1 MANND
6 DREPGRRKDG
16 KPFAPKNTRQD
27 GSYEV
32 GKNRPP
38 ESGRFSANDGRARG
52 RRAKGTKNLATD
64 WQEELAS
71 KIVIKEGGLRC
82 KVTKQRAVVKST
94 IDRALKHS
102 DRASE
107 IAMRHAGAP
116 PSSVDRL
123 NLSDDQIIESWLAHR
138 FGVAQE
144 QISDDHHQSSLES
157 SSDDDS

>member
-38 ESGRFSANDGRARG
+38 ESGRFSADDGRARG

-71 KIVIKEGGLRC
+71 KIVIKEGGVRC

-116 PSSVDRL
+116 PGNADQMS
-123 NLSDDQIIESWLAHR
+123 LSDDQIIEAWLARR
-138 FGVAQE
+138 FGVVQE
-144 QISDDHHQSSLES
+144 QVSDGHDQTGAES
-157 SSDDDS
+157 SSDDHS